1 MEARAAITLR
11 VIYADRPVLKKPF
24 RYPELASALSRL
36 VFKHLDHD
44 RHFIT
49 KERKKPCHRLL
60 RLPSRDE
67 AWSQA

>member
-1 MEARAAITLR
+1 MEARAAITRR

-24 RYPELASALSRL
+24 HWSPLLSR
-36 VFKHLDHD
+36 VASKHLDHD

-60 RLPSRDE
+60 RLPLRDE